1 MISIDEAKKRLE
13 SMTPEDRAKWLAAAK
28 KVNDGLLWKPNPG
41 PQTAAYFSQADELF
55 YGGAAGGGKSDLL
68 IGLGITAH
76 RRSLLLRRTNHAA
89 NGLVERMTEIIGNR
103 DGWSGQQGLW
113 RVGERV
119 VEIGGCQLEEDKQKR
134 KGSAKDFYGFD
145 ELPDFTESQY
155 MFITGWNRSPVPG
168 QRCRIVAAGNPP
180 TDPQG
185 FWILKRW
192 GAWLDPHHSNPA
204 QPGELRWYTTGEDGK
219 ELEVDGPGPYI
230 INGQEIYATSRS
242 FIPSKLVDNPDQ
254 DTPAYRARLAALP
267 PLERAAY
274 RDGLFGAALE
284 DEANQ
289 CIPTAWVQAAQARW
303 APNPPVGVPMCA
315 IGVDVSLPGGKD
327 ATVIARRHDGW
338 FAQLIVLQG
347 KEVLDTKQLAGRIVA
362 VRRDGAKVIIDLG
375 GGWGGDAL
383 ATLRENGIDAVGYM
397 GIKKYGGRTEN
408 SALKLSNT
416 RTAAYWRFREALD
429 PTQPNGSSICL
440 PPSSALLADLCAPR
454 YKNATNGLAL
464 ESKEDVC
471 KRIGRSPD
479 SGDAVV
485 MAWFDGQKQK
495 NVNGGWAAAQGGPL
509 PDRQITKRNRR

>member
-1 MISIDEAKKRLE
+1 MITIDEAKKKLE
-13 SMTPEDRAKWLAAAK
+13 SMSPEDRAKWLAAAK

-41 PQTAAYFSQADELF
+41 PQTAAYYSLADELF
-55 YGGAAGGGKSDLL
+55 FGGSAGPGKTQL
-68 IGLGITAH
+68 GLGLAVNEH
-76 RRSLLLRRTNHAA
+76 DNSLLLRRTNKEAD
-89 NGLVERMTEIIGNR
+89 GLVRHLAGIIGNR
-103 DGWSGQQGLW
+103 DGWNGQHGTWTLPG
-113 RVGERV
+113 RTI
-119 VEIGGCQLEEDKQKR
+119 EIGGCQLEEDKQKR
-134 KGSAKDFYGFD
+134 KGFPHDLIFYDEVSDFS
-145 ELPDFTESQY
+145 ETQY
-155 MFITGWNRSPVPG
+155 IFIQAWNRSTKPG
-168 QRCRIVAAGNPP
+168 QRCRVVAAGNPP
-180 TDPQG
+180 TSPEG
-185 FWILKRW
+185 FWVLKRW
-192 GAWLDPHHSNPA
+192 GAWLDPHHPNPA
-204 QPGELRWYTTGEDGK
+204 QPGELRWYTTGAEGA
-219 ELEVDGPGPYI
+219 EIEVNGPGPHFI
-230 INGQEIYATSRS
+230 AGQTVTARSRT
-242 FIPSKLVDNPDQ
+242 FIPAKLSDNPEQ
-254 DTPAYRARLAALP
+254 DTPEYRAVLAGLP

-289 CIPTAWVQAAQARW
+289 CIPTTWVQAAQARW

-495 NVNGGWAAAQGGPL
+495 NISGGWAAAQGGPL